1 MPTRKMIVVLFALAC
16 LVVPAVALAAPPSR
30 PAAGRW
36 KIDSKHGFHVTKN
49 RKFVY
54 GFKIPGAT
62 CASSTIHVLHQQ
74 RLHRT
79 TAGGVT
85 NWLVGRGDP
94 KRTNPHDQSGVVPAL
109 VKVRVGKK
117 LKYARLSF
125 IFGVDGNKR
134 DNSGELEI
142 SDCFIPLFA
151 HHA

>member
-1 MPTRKMIVVLFALAC
+1 MSTRKTIALLFALAC
-16 LVVPAVALAAPPSR
+16 LVVPAVALAALPSR

-54 GFKIPGAT
+54 GFTIPGAT
-62 CASSTIHVLHQQ
+62 CASST
-74 RLHRT
+74 
-79 TAGGVT
+79 
-85 NWLVGRGDP
+85 GRGDP
-94 KRTNPHDQSGVVPAL
+94 KRTNPHDQSGVTPAL

-125 IFGVDGNKR
+125 VFGAGGNKR
-134 DNSGELEI
+134 VNTGELEI
-142 SDCFIPLFA
+142 SNCFLPLFA